1 MRSWFSICS
10 GRFAVDKAA
19 SALSDAALKYYVL
32 LCALCGVYT
41 EFGIHWYE
49 RSGEFSPFYLDH
61 RLIMQFLLDA
71 GGGDFRRPRQIN
83 NLALG
88 LQEIKLSSPV
98 IAHDKHIHIVFLH
111 IGLLL
116 RPALLWNH

>member
-41 EFGIHWYE
+41 KFGIHLHDVKGQGN
-49 RSGEFSPFYLDH
+49 SAPST
-61 RLIMQFLLDA
+61 LI
-71 GGGDFRRPRQIN
+71 
-83 NLALG
+83 
-88 LQEIKLSSPV
+88 
-98 IAHDKHIHIVFLH
+98 IV
-111 IGLLL
+111 
-116 RPALLWNH
+116 